1 LFQRRDTTGPKGRS
15 RVTLLEV
22 SGLTTELSQ
31 PNRTVRAVDDISF
44 SLEPGETVG
53 LVGESGSGK
62 TMTGRSILRLL
73 PTGGRVVSGQICFE
87 GLDLVQ
93 CDDAQMRQVRG
104 NEIGM
109 VFQDPLS
116 SLNPTMSIGDQVAE
130 PLAVHRDISKAE
142 ARQRVIEM
150 LGLLGLPQPAAHF
163 NDYPHQF
170 SGGMRQRV
178 MIAMALICQ
187 PKLLIADEPTTALD
201 VTIQAQLLALLG
213 DLRRST
219 EMSILFITHDIG
231 ILAGI
236 ADRIMVMYAGRIVEE
251 ASTATL
257 LRRPRHRYT
266 QALLGSIPRMDSG
279 DRRLRSIPGSPPD
292 LSQPRTGC
300 SFAPRCGY
308 GQPQCTE
315 SSPVLVETS
324 VSDRHACFYPVAP
337 FEAAADAEALPGAD
351 ALLPVELVLRVP
363 SSTPAA
369 NVLSNDDPLLVMSH
383 VVREFPVTSGLFQ
396 RRTGSVKALSDVS
409 ISIRRGETFALVGE
423 SGCGKTTLGRL
434 AVGLDRPDSGTISFD
449 GTDLASLSKT
459 ALRTRRRDLQL
470 MFQDPYASLDP
481 RMRIGQVLR
490 EPLAIQKL
498 GTREQQEERIAEL
511 LREVGLPPHAA
522 HLYPHEFSGGQRQRI
537 GLARALAVRPKLIVA
552 DEPVSALDVSIRA
565 QILNLMQDM
574 HDQHNLSYLVISHDL
589 TVVRCIADR
598 VGVLYL
604 GKLVELGDVREV
616 FDQPAHPYTK
626 ALLDAVPDLDP
637 DRRQRSAPL
646 QGELPS
652 ALHPPSGCR
661 FRTRCPRAE
670 ALCAEAEPPLREF
683 TATGRVAACHFPLI
697 DPMEGAVPVTISSGS
712 AGHTDVA
719 TLPSP

>member
-1 LFQRRDTTGPKGRS
+1 LFQRRNAMGTKSPS
-15 RVTLLEV
+15 PVTLLEV

-31 PNRTVRAVDDISF
+31 PGRTVRAVDDISF
-44 SLEPGETVG
+44 SLAAGETVG

-73 PTGGRVVSGQICFE
+73 PTGGHIVSGQIRFE
-87 GLDLVQ
+87 GLDLVH
-93 CDDAQMRQVRG
+93 CADAQMRQVRG

-130 PLAVHRDISKAE
+130 PLAVHRNISKSE
-142 ARQRVIEM
+142 ARERVIEM

-213 DLRRST
+213 DLRSSLET
-219 EMSILFITHDIG
+219 SILFITHDIG

-251 ASTATL
+251 AATANL

-292 LSQPRTGC
+292 LSQPRDGC
-300 SFAPRCGY
+300 SFAPRCGFS
-308 GQPQCTE
+308 QPQCTE
-315 SSPVLVETS
+315 SSPTLVEIS
-324 VSDRHACFYPVAP
+324 VTDRHACFHPVGPAELETDP
-337 FEAAADAEALPGAD
+337 GTMPEEAHPQRPLQHI
-351 ALLPVELVLRVP
+351 VRLRSLSITTEVP
-363 SSTPAA
+363 S
-369 NVLSNDDPLLVMSH
+369 NHDPLLVMSH
-383 VVREFPVTSGLFQ
+383 VVREFPITSGLFQ

-409 ISIRRGETFALVGE
+409 ISIRSSETFALVGE

-434 AVGLDRPDSGTISFD
+434 AVGLDHPDSGTISFD
-449 GTDLASLSKT
+449 GTDLASLSKS

-490 EPLAIQKL
+490 EPLAIQRL

-511 LREVGLPPHAA
+511 LQEVGLPPQAA
-522 HLYPHEFSGGQRQRI
+522 NLYPHEFSGGQRQRI

-565 QILNLMQDM
+565 QILNLMGDM
-574 HDQHNLSYLVISHDL
+574 REEHHLSYLVISHDL

-604 GKLVELGDVREV
+604 GKLMELGDVREV

-626 ALLDAVPDLDP
+626 ALLEAVPDLDP
-637 DRRQRSAPL
+637 ERGRRRIPL

-670 ALCAEAEPPLREF
+670 ALCAEAEPPLRGF
-683 TATGRVAACHFPLI
+683 TATGHVAACHFPLI
-697 DPMEGAVPVTISSGS
+697 SPAETSVGATISS
-712 AGHTDVA
+712 APTDVA
-719 TLPSP
+719 TLRSP

>member
-1 LFQRRDTTGPKGRS
+1 VSAL
-15 RVTLLEV
+15 TLLEV
-22 SGLTTELSQ
+22 AGLCTELSQ
-31 PNRTVRAVDDISF
+31 PSRTVRAVDEISF
-44 SLEPGETVG
+44 SIAPGETVG

-73 PTGGRVVSGQICFE
+73 PTGGKIVGGQVNFG
-87 GLDLVQ
+87 GLDLVG
-93 CDDAQMRQVRG
+93 CTEAQIRHVRG
-104 NEIGM
+104 NDIGM

-116 SLNPTMSIGDQVAE
+116 SLNPTMSIGAQVAE
-130 PLAVHRDISKAE
+130 PLAVHRDIPKNE
-142 ARQRVIEM
+142 ARERVIEM

-213 DLRRST
+213 DLRSSL

-236 ADRIMVMYAGRIVEE
+236 ADRVMVMYAGRIVEE
-251 ASTATL
+251 ATTTTL

-266 QALLGSIPRMDSG
+266 QALLSSIPRLDSG

-292 LSQPRTGC
+292 LSQKGIGC
-300 SFAPRCGY
+300 AFVPRCDHS
-308 GQPQCTE
+308 QAECSASNP
-315 SSPVLVETS
+315 PLVEIS
-324 VSDRHACFYPVAP
+324 VTDRYACFHPVDPTAP
-337 FEAAADAEALPGAD
+337 DVEPYATNEQAPGGRRLD
-351 ALLPVELVLRVP
+351 PWVRVP
-363 SSTPAA
+363 SDIPPADIS
-369 NVLSNDDPLLVMSH
+369 LSDEPLLVMSH

-449 GTDLASLSKT
+449 GTDLASLSKND
-459 ALRTRRRDLQL
+459 LRTRRRDLQL

-498 GTREQQEERIAEL
+498 GTREQQEERIVEL
-511 LREVGLPPHAA
+511 LREVGLDPHAA
-522 HLYPHEFSGGQRQRI
+522 NLYPHEFSGGQRQRI

-574 HDQHNLSYLVISHDL
+574 HDQHHLSYLVISHDL

-604 GKLVELGDVREV
+604 GKLVELGNVRDV
-616 FDQPAHPYTK
+616 FDQPAHPYTN
-626 ALLDAVPDLDP
+626 ALLEAVPDLNP
-637 DRRQRSAPL
+637 EHGRRRVPL

-652 ALHPPSGCR
+652 ALDPPAGCR

-670 ALCAEAEPPLREF
+670 AICREAEPPLREF
-683 TATGRVAACHFPLI
+683 NTAGHVAACHFPLM
-697 DPMEGAVPVTISSGS
+697 DPTGAGVGVAISSRR
-712 AGHTDVA
+712 TDTAVI
-719 TLPSP
+719 PSP